1 MSKLTPDIAT
11 DVLAA
16 CRQNAGE
23 IAEALSR
30 VLDATATVQV
40 GENATFEQD
49 AVPADWSGSG
59 LLIAMVVEGES
70 AVAILGEGSGL
81 LPEWYK
87 NPDPTGESRLMTLAQ
102 EFGMLLLPEA
112 LMPDDSK
119 AGRVAN
125 ISESLARG
133 AVAWPLA
140 YVPVEVSIG
149 DRKGALY
156 VAWPIGK
163 TADLFDAATPPD
175 SADDAQSAAADAET
189 AENVSYAPQ
198 FDGEDPFGNLPS
210 YARSLLRIDLSVR
223 VALAHKRQ
231 RADDI
236 IGLGPGQ
243 IIQFNKSCDEMLDL
257 MVGREHVAKGEA
269 VKVGD
274 KFGLRITSI
283 VLPEERFSKVGS

>member
-1 MSKLTPDIAT
+1 MSQLTPDIAA
-11 DVLAA
+11 DVVAAA
-16 CRQNAGE
+16 CTKGAGE

-30 VLDATATVQV
+30 VLDAPATVEV
-40 GENATFEQD
+40 GSATTFAEGD
-49 AVPADWSGSG
+49 VPADWNGPG
-59 LLIAMVVEGES
+59 LLIAMIVGEQS
-70 AVAILGEGSGL
+70 AVAILSEGSGL

-112 LMPDDSK
+112 LMPSDSK

-125 ISESLARG
+125 VGQSLARG
-133 AVAWPLA
+133 AANWPLA
-140 YVPVEVSIG
+140 HVPLAIQVG
-149 DRKGALY
+149 DKQGVLY

-163 TADLFDAATPPD
+163 TTELFDAPAEAPGNGAATTADSPPQD
-175 SADDAQSAAADAET
+175 EA
-189 AENVSYAPQ
+189 SYVPV
-198 FDGEDPFGNLPS
+198 FDGEDRFGALPA
-210 YARSLLRIDLSVR
+210 YARSLLRIDLTVR

-231 RADDI
+231 RSDDI
-236 IGLGPGQ
+236 LGLGPGQ

-257 MVGREHVAKGEA
+257 MVGHQKVAKGEA

-283 VLPEERFSKVGS
+283 VLPEERFHNVGP

>member
-1 MSKLTPDIAT
+1 MSHLSPDIAA
-11 DVLAA
+11 DVVAA
-16 CRQNAGE
+16 CTQGAGE

-30 VLDATATVQV
+30 VLDAPATVEV
-40 GENATFEQD
+40 GTAGAFAEGD
-49 AVPADWSGSG
+49 VPPDWNGPG
-59 LLIAMVVEGES
+59 LLIAMIVGEQS
-70 AVAILGEGSGL
+70 AVAILTEGAGL

-112 LMPDDSK
+112 LMPSDSK

-125 ISESLARG
+125 VGQSLSRG
-133 AVAWPLA
+133 VASWPLA
-140 YVPVEVSIG
+140 HVPLSLHVG
-149 DRKGALY
+149 DKQGVLY

-163 TADLFDAATPPD
+163 TAELFDATAAVPENAAATTAD
-175 SADDAQSAAADAET
+175 SPAHDDA
-189 AENVSYAPQ
+189 SYVPV
-198 FDGEDPFGNLPS
+198 FDGEDRFDALPA
-210 YARSLLRIDLSVR
+210 YARSLLRIDLTVR

-236 IGLGPGQ
+236 LSLGPGQ

-257 MVGREHVAKGEA
+257 MVGRQKVAKGEA

-283 VLPEERFSKVGS
+283 VLPEERFHSVGP

>member
-1 MSKLTPDIAT
+1 MSQLSPDIAA
-11 DVLAA
+11 DVVTA
-16 CRQNAGE
+16 CTNGSGE

-30 VLDATATVQV
+30 VLDAPAKVEV
-40 GENATFEQD
+40 GAAAAFAQGE
-49 AVPADWSGSG
+49 VPADWNGPG
-59 LLIAMVVEGES
+59 LVIAMIVDDHS
-70 AVAILGEGSGL
+70 ALAILSEGSGL

-112 LMPDDSK
+112 LMPGDSK

-125 ISESLARG
+125 VGQSLARG
-133 AVAWPLA
+133 AATWPLA
-140 YVPVEVSIG
+140 HVPLSIQVG
-149 DRKGALY
+149 DRKGVLY
-156 VAWPIGK
+156 VAWPIAK
-163 TADLFDAATPPD
+163 TSELFDAP
-175 SADDAQSAAADAET
+175 AAASKDAGKS
-189 AENVSYAPQ
+189 AEASPPEEVSYVPI
-198 FDGEDPFGNLPS
+198 FDGEDRFDALPA
-210 YARSLLRIDLSVR
+210 YARSLLRIDLTVR

-236 IGLGPGQ
+236 LGLGPGQ

-257 MVGREHVAKGEA
+257 MVGHQKVAKGEA

-283 VLPEERFSKVGS
+283 VLPEERFENVGP